1 MTNKIN
7 GIYLIDFIGYF
18 ILIWPCLLKIAHKKT
33 PAKSGG
39 RAKCSQFLHIVSQR
53 IFRLVPEN
61 LKKVV
66 IGPFGNRKTEG

>member
-1 MTNKIN
+1 MTYIL
-7 GIYLIDFIGYF
+7 LILLVIFIRV
-18 ILIWPCLLKIAHKKT
+18 LPNPLKIAHKKT